1 MTTTRRIIHHAG
13 WFTLLG
19 PLAGIPVAM
28 IAIVAIALQYHDSP
42 GGFLRHIA
50 TILPIMFIVT
60 WLVGATPAL
69 LAGIAVACLP
79 AEIYAFHYR
88 RILASVA
95 IGLVI
100 SVAITLSSVLFFTD
114 KNLMHFILRE
124 EIFLVVAI
132 SGLLAG
138 LVMGWL
144 IPYLPG
150 MKPEENA

>member
-1 MTTTRRIIHHAG
+1 MTTTRRVLHHAG
-13 WFTLLG
+13 WFALLG

-28 IAIVAIALQYHDSP
+28 IAIVAIALQYHDFP
-42 GGFLRHIA
+42 DRFLWQIA
-50 TILPIMFIVT
+50 IILPIVT

-88 RILASVA
+88 RILASAA

-124 EIFLVVAI
+124 EIFWVIAGA
-132 SGLLAG
+132 GLLAG
-138 LVMGWL
+138 VVMGWL

-150 MKPEENA
+150 MKSKENA

>member
-1 MTTTRRIIHHAG
+1 MTTTRRVLHHGG
-13 WFTLLG
+13 WFALLG

-42 GGFLRHIA
+42 GSFLWQIA
-50 TILPIMFIVT
+50 IILPIIT

-88 RILASVA
+88 RILASAA

-124 EIFLVVAI
+124 EIFRIVAI

-150 MKPEENA
+150 MKSEENA

>member
-1 MTTTRRIIHHAG
+1 MTTTRRVLHHGG
-13 WFTLLG
+13 WFALLG

-42 GGFLRHIA
+42 GSFLWQIA
-50 TILPIMFIVT
+50 IILPIIT

-88 RILASVA
+88 RILASTA

-124 EIFLVVAI
+124 EIFRIVAI

-150 MKPEENA
+150 MKSEENA

>member
-1 MTTTRRIIHHAG
+1 MTTTRRILHHAG
-13 WFTLLG
+13 WFALLG

-28 IAIVAIALQYHDSP
+28 IAIVAIALQYHDFP
-42 GGFLRHIA
+42 DRFLWQIA
-50 TILPIMFIVT
+50 IILPIVT

-88 RILASVA
+88 RILASAA

-124 EIFLVVAI
+124 EIFWVIAGA
-132 SGLLAG
+132 GLLAG
-138 LVMGWL
+138 VVMGWL

-150 MKPEENA
+150 MKSKENA

>member
-1 MTTTRRIIHHAG
+1 MTTTRQIIHHAG
-13 WFTLLG
+13 WFALLG

-28 IAIVAIALQYHDSP
+28 IAIATIALQYHDSP
-42 GGFLRHIA
+42 GSFLWEVA
-50 TILPIMFIVT
+50 AKLPIILIVT

-69 LAGIAVACLP
+69 LTGIAVACLP

-88 RILASVA
+88 RILASAA

-124 EIFLVVAI
+124 EIFRIVAI

-150 MKPEENA
+150 MKSEESA

>member
-1 MTTTRRIIHHAG
+1 MTTTRRVLHHGG
-13 WFTLLG
+13 WFALLG

-42 GGFLRHIA
+42 GSFLWQIA
-50 TILPIMFIVT
+50 IILPIIT

-88 RILASVA
+88 RILASTA

-124 EIFLVVAI
+124 EIFRIVAI

>member
-1 MTTTRRIIHHAG
+1 MTTTRRVLHHAG
-13 WFTLLG
+13 WFALLG

-28 IAIVAIALQYHDSP
+28 IAIVAIALQYHDFP
-42 GGFLRHIA
+42 DCFLWQIA
-50 TILPIMFIVT
+50 IILPIVT

-69 LAGIAVACLP
+69 LAGIAVTCLP

-88 RILASVA
+88 RILASAA

-124 EIFLVVAI
+124 EIFWVIAGA
-132 SGLLAG
+132 GLLAG
-138 LVMGWL
+138 MVMGWL

-150 MKPEENA
+150 MKSKENA

>member
-1 MTTTRRIIHHAG
+1 MTTTRRVLHHAG
-13 WFTLLG
+13 WFALLG

-28 IAIVAIALQYHDSP
+28 IAIVAIALQYHDFP
-42 GGFLRHIA
+42 DRFLWQIA
-50 TILPIMFIVT
+50 IILPIVT

>member
-1 MTTTRRIIHHAG
+1 MTTTRRVLHHAG
-13 WFTLLG
+13 WFALLG

-28 IAIVAIALQYHDSP
+28 IAIVAIALQYHDFP
-42 GGFLRHIA
+42 DRFLWQIA
-50 TILPIMFIVT
+50 IILPIVT

-88 RILASVA
+88 RILASAA

-124 EIFLVVAI
+124 EIFWVIAGA
-132 SGLLAG
+132 GLLAG
-138 LVMGWL
+138 VVMGWL

-150 MKPEENA
+150 MKSEEKA

>member
-13 WFTLLG
+13 WFALLG

-42 GGFLRHIA
+42 SGFLRHIA

>member
-1 MTTTRRIIHHAG
+1 MTTTRRVLHHGG
-13 WFTLLG
+13 WFALLG

-42 GGFLRHIA
+42 GSFLWQIA
-50 TILPIMFIVT
+50 IILPIIT

-88 RILASVA
+88 RILASTA

-124 EIFLVVAI
+124 EIFRIVAI

-150 MKPEENA
+150 MKSEESA

>member
-1 MTTTRRIIHHAG
+1 MTTTRRILHHAG
-13 WFTLLG
+13 WFALLG

-28 IAIVAIALQYHDSP
+28 IAIVAIALQYHDFP
-42 GGFLRHIA
+42 DRFLWQIA
-50 TILPIMFIVT
+50 IILPIVT

-88 RILASVA
+88 RILASAA

-114 KNLMHFILRE
+114 KNLLHFILRE

-150 MKPEENA
+150 MKPEANA